1 MLVINGLTKTFKTD
15 GDRSEFTAI
24 ADISLEIEQGEFVSI
39 IGPSGAGKST
49 LLEIM
54 CGLARPTSGTVS
66 VDGHEIVKPSNEI
79 GIVFQEDATFP
90 WLTSKQNVEFGLEF
104 SGVKD
109 SRQRGER
116 AADMLRIVGLS
127 GFEHYYPRQLSGGM
141 RQRVNLARVLAS
153 VPRVILL
160 DEPFGSLDEQTR
172 LSVGD
177 ELLEIWR
184 KTGPTFILVT
194 HSLQEAALLSD
205 RIVVLRSKPGAIQE
219 IVDNPLPRP
228 RSSEQLGTAEFSE
241 LVGHLWRALKAGTP
255 P

>member
-1 MLVINGLTKTFKTD
+1 MLVIKGLTKTFRTD
-15 GDRSEFTAI
+15 GDRQEFTAI
-24 ADISLEIEQGEFVSI
+24 SDISLDIEQGEFVSI

-54 CGLARPTSGTVS
+54 CGLSGPTSGTVS
-66 VDGHEIVKPSNEI
+66 VDGHAIVEPSSEI

-90 WLTSKQNVEFGLEF
+90 WLTSQQNVEFGLEF
-104 SGVKD
+104 CGVKD
-109 SRQRGER
+109 KHER
-116 AADMLRIVGLS
+116 ATRAEEMLRVVGLG

-194 HSLQEAALLSD
+194 HSLQEAALMSD
-205 RIVVLRSKPGAIQE
+205 RIVVLRSRPGAIQE
-219 IVDNPLPRP
+219 IVNNPLPRP
-228 RSSEQLGTAEFSE
+228 RSSGQLGTPEFSD

-255 P
+255 R

>member
-39 IGPSGAGKST
+39 IGPSGSGKST

-54 CGLARPTSGTVS
+54 CGLSRPTSGTVS
-66 VDGHEIVKPSNEI
+66 VDGHEIVEPSNDI

-109 SRQRGER
+109 SRRRAER
-116 AADMLRIVGLS
+116 ADEMLRVVGLS

>member
-1 MLVINGLTKTFKTD
+1 MLVLNGLTKTFKTD
-15 GDRSEFTAI
+15 GDRGEFTAI
-24 ADISLEIEQGEFVSI
+24 ADVSLNIEQGEFISI

-54 CGLARPTSGTVS
+54 CGLSRPTAGS
-66 VDGHEIVKPSNEI
+66 VTIDGHAIIEPSSEI

-90 WLTSKQNVEFGLEF
+90 WLTAQQNVEFGLEF
-104 SGVKD
+104 CGVKD
-109 SRQRGER
+109 KEER
-116 AADMLRIVGLS
+116 ATRAREMLRVVGLG

-141 RQRVNLARVLAS
+141 RQRVNLARVLAA

-177 ELLEIWR
+177 ELLDIWR

-205 RIVVLRSKPGAIQE
+205 RIVVLRSRPGGIQE
-219 IVDNPLPRP
+219 IVDNTLPRP
-228 RSSEQLGTAEFSE
+228 RSSEQLGTPEFSD